1 MPTKMFVNLPV
12 SDLDRSQDFF
22 AALDLEFFKMAEGMA
37 SIVIS
42 EHTQVMLLSTETYA
56 QFTPKPVA
64 DAGRSSEVI
73 LVLGVEDR
81 AAVDKLVDAALEAGA
96 ASAGDPLDANGRY
109 QRAFFD
115 PDGHHWAALCLV

>member
-1 MPTKMFVNLPV
+1 MPTKLFVNLPV
-12 SDLDRSQDFF
+12 HDLDRSQEFF
-22 AALDLEFFKMAEGMA
+22 AALGLEFFKMAEGMA
-37 SIVIS
+37 SVIIS
-42 EHTQVMLLSTETYA
+42 EHTQVMLLSTETYS

-64 DAGRSSEVI
+64 DAERSSEVI

-81 AAVDKLVDAALEAGA
+81 AAVDSLVDTALGAGA
-96 ASAGDPLDANGRY
+96 ASAGDPLDADGRY